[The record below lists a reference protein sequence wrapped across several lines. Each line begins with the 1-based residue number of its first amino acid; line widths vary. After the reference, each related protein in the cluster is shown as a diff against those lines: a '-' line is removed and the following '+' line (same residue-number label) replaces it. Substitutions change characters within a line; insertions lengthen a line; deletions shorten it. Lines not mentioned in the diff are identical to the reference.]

1 MAQSEQIK
9 EITDKLEKGLKA
21 LIQSDNYRDYLNTMS
36 KFHNYSFNNSLL
48 IAMQRPDATYVAG
61 YQSWQKNFG
70 RQVEKGE
77 KAIKII
83 APSPYKKIEE
93 TPILDKNGN
102 QMLGLDG
109 KPMTEKVEHIM
120 PGFRVTSV
128 FDVSQTSGAE
138 LPDICKQLDGS
149 VIGYQDLQE
158 ALSRYSPAPIN
169 FDEISSGANG
179 FYSSESKSITVKE
192 GMSEAQTLKTSVHEV
207 AHSILHDRDNGTILN
222 ADSRTKEVQAESVAY
237 TVCQHYGL
245 DTSDYS
251 FGYVAGWSS
260 DKDMKE
266 LKASMETIQSAA
278 RDMINGIDKHLAD
291 IRLEHIDEIAYKLSD
306 GHLELHKTDSG
317 YDFTIYDKEYHLV
330 DGGQLDDTSL
340 RIDVAAEESLKLVDC
355 TSTILGETVLNQLQ
369 ENVMAADSINQDLSF
384 DNGISH

>member
-9 EITDKLEKGLKA
+9 EITDKLEKGLES
-21 LIQSDNYRDYLNTMS
+21 LFQSDNYRDYLNTMS
-36 KFHNYSFNNSLL
+36 KFHNYSFNNNLL
-48 IAMQRPDATYVAG
+48 ITMQRPDATYVAG

-70 RQVEKGE
+70 RQVGKGE

-93 TPILDKNGN
+93 TPLLDKNGN
-102 QMLGLDG
+102 QMIGLDG

-128 FDVSQTSGAE
+128 FDVSQTSGAQ

-158 ALSRYSPAPIN
+158 AISRYSPVPIIY
-169 FDEISSGANG
+169 DEVTSGANG
-179 FYSSESKSITVKE
+179 FYSSESKSITVKI

-207 AHSILHDRDNGTILN
+207 AHSILHDKDNGTKPH

-237 TVCQHYGL
+237 TVCKHYGL

-266 LKASMETIQSAA
+266 LKASMETIQNTA
-278 RDMINGIDKHLAD
+278 RDMINGIDEHLTNVK
-291 IRLEHIDEIAYKLSD
+291 LEHANEISSTCSED
-306 GHLELHKTDSG
+306 NSESQ
-317 YDFTIYDKEYHLV
+317 TINDY
-330 DGGQLDDTSL
+330 
-340 RIDVAAEESLKLVDC
+340 I
-355 TSTILGETVLNQLQ
+355 
-369 ENVMAADSINQDLSF
+369 SF
-384 DNGISH
+384 CHGIGL